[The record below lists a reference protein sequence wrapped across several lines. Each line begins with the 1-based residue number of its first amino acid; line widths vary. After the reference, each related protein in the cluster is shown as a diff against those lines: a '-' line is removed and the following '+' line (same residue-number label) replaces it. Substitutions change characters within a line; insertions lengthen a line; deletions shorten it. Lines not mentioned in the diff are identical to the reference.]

1 MLRQIRWKLAFSYTL
16 VTILTLLVVEAGIL
30 AAAFVFLGSD
40 LLPRRL
46 AETMVEDLAPEAAP
60 YLKTT
65 PPRVVELQQ
74 WLQTFTR
81 PSYSLASG
89 EQGLY
94 IQTAPL
100 GGNGRLLVLDL
111 HYQILAAVPAV
122 PGEESLYLAS
132 IPGLSPLLQ
141 KAMAGEED
149 PTRLYS
155 RQPEGMLL
163 VAAPVREENGEILGA
178 LVLVSNFPVNFRI
191 FAWTLLKAAAQSFLL
206 LIGPVATVG
215 TLAGLLVSRPISRRL
230 QHLVQIASLWGRG
243 KLSVRIGDNNEDELG
258 QLAQSLDHMAARLQE
273 LLAAEKQWAIVEER
287 NRVARDL
294 HDTLKQRL
302 FAIRMEVAAI
312 QALAERGDSETVQQH
327 VAQVESLVQQA
338 QEEVMQAIHN
348 LRLAGPERDIEH
360 EIREHLSEWSQ
371 RSGIPFFFRS
381 AGGLLVS
388 SPIGETL
395 NKILQEALT
404 NVARHSGATRV
415 EVTLEQENGQVRLTI
430 ADDGRGFVP
439 EEVRG
444 KGLGLLSMQ
453 ERAQQWGGSL
463 TIESAPSQGTRLII
477 QIPFEEGER

>member
-1 MLRQIRWKLAFSYTL
+1 MLKQIRWKLAFSYTL
-16 VTILTLLVVEAGIL
+16 VTILTLLVVEAGVL
-30 AAAFVFLGSD
+30 AAVFAFLGSD
-40 LLPRRL
+40 LFPRSL
-46 AETMVEDLAPEAAP
+46 AYAMMEDLAPEAAQ
-60 YLKTT
+60 YLETT
-65 PPRVVELQQ
+65 PPRGVELQQ

-100 GGNGRLLVLDL
+100 GGNGRLLVLDP
-111 HYQILAAVPAV
+111 HYRILAAVPPV
-122 PGEESLYLAS
+122 PEEESSYIAS
-132 IPGLSPLLQ
+132 IPGLFPLLQ

-149 PTRLYS
+149 PARLYS

-163 VAAPVREENGEILGA
+163 VAAPIRDENGEILGA
-178 LVLVSNFPVNFRI
+178 LVLVSDLPVNFRI

-206 LIGPVATVG
+206 LIGPVAVVG

-230 QHLVQIASLWGRG
+230 QHLVQIASLWGQGR
-243 KLSVRIGDNNEDELG
+243 LSVRIGDREEDELG
-258 QLAQSLDHMAARLQE
+258 QLAQNLDRMAARLQE
-273 LLAAEKQWAIVEER
+273 LLAAEKQWAVVEER

-312 QALAERGDSETVQQH
+312 QALAERGDGETVRQH
-327 VAQVESLVQQA
+327 IAQVDSLVQQA
-338 QEEVMQAIHN
+338 QEEVTQAIHN
-348 LRLAGPERDIEH
+348 LRLAGLERDIEH
-360 EIREHLSEWSQ
+360 VIREHLSEWSQ
-371 RSGIPFFFRS
+371 RSGISFSFRS
-381 AGGLLVS
+381 TDGLPD
-388 SPIGETL
+388 SPRIGEML
-395 NKILQEALT
+395 IKILQEALT
-404 NVARHSGATRV
+404 NVARHSGATGV

-453 ERAQQWGGSL
+453 ERAQQLGGSL

-477 QIPFEEGER
+477 RIPCEEGGR